1 MGRLPENKLNE
12 IRESADL
19 VDVISEYIQLKKS
32 GANYKALCPFHQ
44 EHTPSFMVNP
54 VKQIFHCFGCSI
66 GGNVFTFIMKIE
78 NVEFID
84 SLKILAKRAGI
95 EIEKESGSSIGREK
109 EEIYNLIEFATK
121 LYNKNLL
128 ESKEGAV
135 ALEYLKK
142 RNIKDETITEFKL
155 GFALNSWDSLIN
167 SALKKGFKIEILLK
181 AGLILKK
188 EKQAS
193 YYDRFRN
200 RIIFPISDLKNRTIG
215 FGARVLDDSLPKY
228 INSPDTIIYH
238 KGDNLYAWSL
248 AKDEAIKKGY
258 VILVEGYFDCIMCY
272 QEGIKNVVAVL
283 GTSLTKSQSEL
294 LKRYIEKCIILFDV
308 DIAGIEASIRGIN
321 VLVEKGFSIRIA
333 SIESGKDP
341 DEFLRTNSKDELVN
355 IIENSKDIIEYKLS
369 KSSIKNV
376 EDKVRVVKELLPV
389 LSKMK
394 NMVEKG
400 AYVSSLS
407 EKLRIA
413 DRLIW
418 IELSKVS
425 RESEKISIVKEENYG
440 SSTKKDKVEID
451 LLKIILTAD
460 SDLKKEIFEN
470 ISFDDFENE
479 NYRKIAEKV
488 YSMLRINKKIN
499 VSNIIDEMEDQNLV
513 EIVSKLAVEDKGY
526 FHRNLK
532 DTGLELIGVIK
543 KFKDQSRFEVL
554 RKEYVDGKISR
565 EKIGEYNILLKKL
578 KGWKRSA
585 SV

>member
-54 VKQIFHCFGCSI
+54 VKQIFHCFGCSV

-95 EIEKESGSSIGREK
+95 EIEETGGSSQGREK

-128 ESKEGAV
+128 ENKEGSLAK
-135 ALEYLKK
+135 EYLKK

-181 AGLILKK
+181 AGLILKN
-188 EKQAS
+188 EKQS
-193 YYDRFRN
+193 GYYDRFRN

-283 GTSLTKSQSEL
+283 GTSLTKSQAEL

-425 RESEKISIVKEENYG
+425 RETEKISIAKEENYG

-488 YSMLRINKKIN
+488 YSMLGINKKIN

-532 DTGLELIGVIK
+532 DTSLELIGVIE
-543 KFKDQSRFEVL
+543 KFKDQSKFEVL

>member
-95 EIEKESGSSIGREK
+95 EIEETGGSSIAREK

-128 ESKEGAV
+128 ENKEGAV

-188 EKQAS
+188 EKQTS

-543 KFKDQSRFEVL
+543 KFKDQSKFEVL
-554 RKEYVDGKISR
+554 RKEYVDGKISK

>member
-54 VKQIFHCFGCSI
+54 VKQIFHCFGCSV

-109 EEIYNLIEFATK
+109 EEIYNLIEFATNF
-121 LYNKNLL
+121 YNKNLL
-128 ESKEGAV
+128 ENKEGSLAK
-135 ALEYLKK
+135 EYFKK

-283 GTSLTKSQSEL
+283 GTSLTKAQAEL

-413 DRLIW
+413 DKLIW

-425 RESEKISIVKEENYG
+425 RETEKISIAKEENYG
-440 SSTKKDKVEID
+440 SFTKKDKVEID

-470 ISFDDFENE
+470 ISFDDFDNE

-488 YSMLRINKKIN
+488 YSMLGINKKIN

-532 DTGLELIGVIK
+532 DTSLELIGVIK

-554 RKEYVDGKISR
+554 RKEYVDGNISK
-565 EKIGEYNILLKKL
+565 EKIEEYNILLKRL

>member
-54 VKQIFHCFGCSI
+54 VKQIFHCFGCSV

-272 QEGIKNVVAVL
+272 QEGIKNVAAVL
-283 GTSLTKSQSEL
+283 GTSLTKSQAEL

-376 EDKVRVVKELLPV
+376 EDKVRIVKELLPV

-425 RESEKISIVKEENYG
+425 RESEKISIAKEENYG
-440 SSTKKDKVEID
+440 SSTKKDKIEID

-470 ISFDDFENE
+470 ISFDDFDNE
-479 NYRKIAEKV
+479 NYRKIVEKV
-488 YSMLRINKKIN
+488 YNMLGINKKIN
-499 VSNIIDEMEDQNLV
+499 VSNIIDELKDQNLV

-532 DTGLELIGVIK
+532 DTSLELIGVIK

-565 EKIGEYNILLKKL
+565 EKIGEYNSLLKKL